1 MSTYHEQDT
10 ALGEEGSGDQNR
22 DPLWNRQF
30 SGTNVNQ
37 VIR

>member
-10 ALGEEGSGDQNR
+10 ALGDEGSGDQNR
-22 DPLWNRQF
+22 GPRWNGQF